1 MDDDNVEQVVEEVH
15 EPVDP
20 LLQLKQL
27 AFDWESG
34 LAGDRDKIKQ
44 EIIEAVKSENREPY
58 YSHLCE
64 KLGWAKDEKLV
75 AEMVKANT
83 EAMAKL
89 EEKKKDAEDNLGE
102 TEVHDCELEM
112 VAHLHKIGDKD
123 ACVKKIDEMLE
134 KVKGMGKQLDM
145 IFQKIRLGLV
155 FADRTLVKEN
165 IDKGN
170 EILKR
175 EGDWERRNRLK
186 VYEGLHCIICRDFT
200 SAAKLL
206 LESVAT
212 FSCNE
217 LMDFKTFIFYT
228 VFVSIPTLSRVDLKS
243 KVVENSEVL
252 SVMPESPD
260 VHNLLTSIYNCKYD
274 KFFDALVVISE
285 RVQRN
290 VWLESHTN
298 YYFRELRILAFKQ
311 FLASYRSVT
320 LEKMAQ
326 QFSISPELLDEQLC
340 CFIAANRL
348 NCKIDKVS
356 GQVITARFDSKNNNY
371 QMLLKN
377 GDLLLNKL
385 QKLARIVGT

>member
-134 KVKGMGKQLDM
+134 KVPSLHTQERNATVGAPEVQVQMSRHRCVAQTTTGPWALKMRGHASAGHLSALVSWFASLQFFFVRQHCLKPTCPLHSLD
-145 IFQKIRLGLV
+145 I
-155 FADRTLVKEN
+155 T
-165 IDKGN
+165 
-170 EILKR
+170 
-175 EGDWERRNRLK
+175 
-186 VYEGLHCIICRDFT
+186 C
-200 SAAKLL
+200 
-206 LESVAT
+206 SVAGT
-212 FSCNE
+212 PPPPFQPQETVTCQSQRKHISPTWWLFCT
-217 LMDFKTFIFYT
+217 LCWCYFVMFIFYRT
-228 VFVSIPTLSRVDLKS
+228 RP
-243 KVVENSEVL
+243 
-252 SVMPESPD
+252 
-260 VHNLLTSIYNCKYD
+260 
-274 KFFDALVVISE
+274 
-285 RVQRN
+285 
-290 VWLESHTN
+290 
-298 YYFRELRILAFKQ
+298 
-311 FLASYRSVT
+311 
-320 LEKMAQ
+320 
-326 QFSISPELLDEQLC
+326 
-340 CFIAANRL
+340 
-348 NCKIDKVS
+348 
-356 GQVITARFDSKNNNY
+356 
-371 QMLLKN
+371 
-377 GDLLLNKL
+377 
-385 QKLARIVGT
+385 